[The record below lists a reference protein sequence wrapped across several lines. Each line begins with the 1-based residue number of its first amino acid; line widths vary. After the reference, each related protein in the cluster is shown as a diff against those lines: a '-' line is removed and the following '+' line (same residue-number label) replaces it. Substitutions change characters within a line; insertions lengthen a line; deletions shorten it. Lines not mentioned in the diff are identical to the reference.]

1 MNIVTTFQG
10 LDVSSKLTEYFE
22 EKLLKHE
29 QLFVTATSISVRF
42 HKNAKRKGVSK
53 DYKIDINVIFPK
65 ALIRVEE
72 DGENLNALVDISVD
86 VLLRRVK
93 RYHDRQTHWDGITPW
108 SDLEALNELD
118 EVEPIDDYINYVPKI
133 SVRRNM
139 RFTSPMSEAEAIE
152 RMELLGDLQIL
163 FKNLNTKNICM
174 IYKNASGQYILVE
187 PKEEL

>member
-22 EKLLKHE
+22 EKLFKHE
-29 QLFVTATSISVRF
+29 QLFISATSITVRF
-42 HKNAKRKGVSK
+42 HKNAKRKGVNK
-53 DYKIDINVIFPK
+53 DYKIDINVLFPK

-72 DGENLNALVDISVD
+72 DGENLNALVDTSVD

-93 RYHDRQTHWDGITPW
+93 RYHDRQTNWEGITPW
-108 SDLEALNELD
+108 SDLEALNELE

-152 RMELLGDLQIL
+152 RMELLGDTQIL

-174 IYKNASGQYILVE
+174 IYKNISGQYILVE